1 MSSPSSAGHKDYSE
15 NFNRNFLKKIL
26 QYKDALFSMAQVLTL
41 DHEKSLQLV
50 EKTVLRALSRS
61 RVDQVDIQDRRY
73 LLQLLLE
80 VHQDQSKRH
89 TPLFAQGEDEIEP
102 PANES
107 IKNQLIQDALKRIMP
122 VAFASLADSDRALLI
137 LCEIERLSST
147 DASLIMGSD
156 SKTISVQLEEVKD
169 QLIEKISQ
177 NASPSVS
184 RMIANQPQDSWL
196 PAAIQNALKANYK
209 PSPNTLES
217 RIRNVVTKRADRK
230 PAELL
235 SKAQPL
241 RQREKRQQSI
251 KDLLFRRII
260 TLLLILTAGLAGYI
274 GSEMLRTPPN
284 PDLISLSVKQSK
296 RIKPILSTSDRE
308 EAEDFIVNHLDWRL
322 SLPEISGS
330 QIEGVGISE
339 ISSGIRV
346 PVFLYSTRENEQT
359 QEVTLYAFTYAL
371 LDEFQSQIQL
381 SSETLAAIAEP
392 DHIDFHSLRSGNN
405 VFVWR
410 NANDI
415 FLAVTDTE
423 ELSSR
428 IQLQ

>member
-1 MSSPSSAGHKDYSE
+1 MSSSSSTGHNNYSE
-15 NFNRNFLKKIL
+15 NFTRNFLKKIL

-50 EKTVLRALSRS
+50 EKTVLRALSSS
-61 RVDQVDIQDRRY
+61 RVNQVDIQDRRY
-73 LLQLLLE
+73 LLQLLIE
-80 VHQDQSKRH
+80 VHQDQSRQH
-89 TPLFAQGEDEIEP
+89 TPLFAQGDGEVEP

-107 IKNQLIQDALKRIMP
+107 IKNQLIQDALKNIMP
-122 VAFASLADSDRALLI
+122 TAFASLTDSDRALLI

-156 SKTISVQLEEVKD
+156 SKTISVRLEEAKD

-177 NASPSVS
+177 NASPSIS
-184 RMIANQPQDSWL
+184 QMLKSQPQDSWL
-196 PAAIQNALKANYK
+196 PTAIQNALKANYK

-217 RIRNVVTKRADRK
+217 RIRNAVAKKTDRK
-230 PAELL
+230 PVELL
-235 SKAQPL
+235 SKERPL
-241 RQREKRQQSI
+241 RQRDKKQQSI
-251 KDLLFRRII
+251 KELLFRRVI
-260 TLLLILTAGLAGYI
+260 TLFLILTAGLAGYI
-274 GSEMLRTPPN
+274 GSEMLRTPPD

-296 RIKPILSTSDRE
+296 RIKPILSTSDRD

-322 SLPEISGS
+322 SLPEIVGS

-339 ISSGIRV
+339 ISNGIRV
-346 PVFLYSTRENEQT
+346 PVFLYSNDESEQA

-381 SSETLAAIAEP
+381 SSETLAAIAEA
-392 DHIDFHSLRSGNN
+392 DHIDTHSLRSGNN

-415 FLAVTDTE
+415 FLAVTDEE
-423 ELSSR
+423 ELNSR
-428 IQLQ
+428 IQIQ